1 MKDKN
6 KSDKKRYSE
15 GDVKKATKDKFDAY
29 TFSNRTVE
37 KVVSKKPSGKGKS
50 TLKAGLL
57 SYAGSKLGSK
67 MRLQRKKNN
76 RSKR

>member
-50 TLKAGLL
+50 TLKPGLL
-57 SYAGSKLGSK
+57 SFAGSSLGSR

-76 RSKR
+76 RSSR

>member
-37 KVVSKKPSGKGKS
+37 KVVSKKPSGKGK
-50 TLKAGLL
+50 TRKQAGLL
-57 SYAGSKLGSK
+57 SYAGSKLGSRMK
-67 MRLQRKKNN
+67 LQRKKNN
-76 RSKR
+76 RSSR

>member
-37 KVVSKKPSGKGKS
+37 KVVDKKTSDKGKS

-57 SYAGSKLGSK
+57 SFAGSTLGSK
-67 MRLQRKKNN
+67 MRLQRKNKN